1 MTTPTLPPPD
11 EMYGALVRRD
21 AGYDGVFF
29 TGVRTT
35 GIFCKPTCPARKPLR
50 DNVEFFS
57 TSRDALFAGYRP
69 CLRCRPLEPQGQVPE
84 WLRPLL
90 ERLEEHPGDR
100 VRDLDLREN
109 GIDPSRVRRWFQANH
124 GMTFHAYQ
132 RSRRLGLAFEQIRK
146 GGSLTGAAFD
156 SGYESL
162 SGFREAFEGF
172 FGKPPGRYDSC
183 TVVLARRI
191 LTPLGPMVAL
201 ATDEGLC
208 LLEFA
213 DRPMLE
219 TQIKRLRYRL
229 KCSITPGS
237 NTHLEQVEHELSEYF
252 EGGRT
257 SFDVA
262 LDLAGTPF
270 QMEVW
275 RRLVDVP
282 HGSTTTYE
290 SLARQVGRPGAQRAV
305 GRANGDNRI
314 ALVIPCHRVV
324 GSDGQ
329 LRGYGGGLWRKRHLL
344 QLERTTAG

>member
-1 MTTPTLPPPD
+1 MTTCTLPPPD
-11 EMYGALVRRD
+11 EMYCALVSRD

-57 TSRDALFAGYRP
+57 TARDASFAGYRP
-69 CLRCRPLEPQGQVPE
+69 CLRCRPLEPSGQVPE

-90 ERLEEHPGDR
+90 ERLEAHPGHR
-100 VRDLDLREN
+100 VRDSDLN
-109 GIDPSRVRRWFQANH
+109 TIGIDPSRVRRWFQSNH
-124 GMTFHAYQ
+124 GMTSHAYQ
-132 RSRRLGLAFEQIRK
+132 RSRRLGLALAQIRK

-162 SGFREAFEGF
+162 SGFREAFGEF
-172 FGKPPGRYDSC
+172 FGKPPGRSGSC
-183 TVVLARRI
+183 TVVLARRV
-191 LTPLGPMVAL
+191 LTPLGPMIAL

-219 TQIKRLRYRL
+219 TQVKRLRHRL
-229 KCSITPGS
+229 KCSIVPG
-237 NTHLEQVEHELSEYF
+237 NNAHLDQIGHELSEYF
-252 EGGRT
+252 DRGRK

-262 LDLAGTPF
+262 LHLPGTPF
-270 QMEVW
+270 QLEVW
-275 RRLVDVP
+275 QRLVGVP
-282 HGSTTTYE
+282 HGSTVTYE
-290 SLARQVGRPGAQRAV
+290 SLARQLGRPGAQRAV
-305 GRANGDNRI
+305 GRANGNNRI
-314 ALVIPCHRVV
+314 AIVIPCHRVV

-344 QLERTTAG
+344 QLERDGAS